1 MNFNSFIFPAP
12 DFDCHLVEQFSD
24 ELIYIPS
31 KNLKE
36 YIPCLFLSNR
46 ISRLHKNFVIFFHG
60 NAENIFLSR
69 QMAYGLL
76 DKLNM
81 NIIIV
86 EFPGYSIYKG
96 EASADKILE
105 NTTVVYDYIKTT
117 FNLED
122 KNIFVFGRSIG
133 TSPAIYLASKTNP
146 NALFVVSSF
155 TSIRSVAGNV
165 VGPLKYFLKD
175 RFFSSDYVKSVK
187 CPTIFIHGKSDPLI
201 PYNETVELAKNCKS
215 KHKVVLRDYM
225 THNDFDLFD
234 DIMNPIKDFVNDK
247 DNGIIVD
254 NKEYDLL
261 KEKKKEFENLSKM
274 PKEIML
280 YIEEISQK

>member
-12 DFDCHLVEQFSD
+12 DFDCHLVEQLSD
-24 ELIYIPS
+24 ELIYIPT

-69 QMAYGLL
+69 QMAHGLL

-96 EASADKILE
+96 EASAEKILE

-133 TSPAIYLASKTNP
+133 TSPAIYLASMRRP
-146 NALFVVSSF
+146 NALITISAF
-155 TSIRSVAGNV
+155 TSIKAVADNL
-165 VGPLKYFLKD
+165 VGFLKIFVKE
-175 RFFSSDYVKSVK
+175 RLTSIDYIKNVT
-187 CPTIFIHGKSDPLI
+187 CPILFIHGQRDPLI
-201 PYNETVELAKNCKS
+201 PFKETILLKDNCDCPFE
-215 KHKVVLRDYM
+215 VVLPLCM
-225 THNDFDLFD
+225 THNDFDLD
-234 DIMNPIKDFVNDK
+234 TDIID
-247 DNGIIVD
+247 
-254 NKEYDLL
+254 
-261 KEKKKEFENLSKM
+261 
-274 PKEIML
+274 
-280 YIEEISQK
+280 